1 MNSEKNKSGFRFSDP
16 QLVECIYLENGEY
29 NKEYSSIGN
38 IRFEI
43 SKTINKIIEI
53 EKSNNHGSTVFL
65 TVATDDKINF
75 KEDIACYIRL
85 TMKADFVWDKNEITD
100 DEAKSFLNINAP
112 ALLLS
117 YIRPKI
123 HDLTRDA
130 KITTQDIPFIDFTS
144 VSNN

>member
-1 MNSEKNKSGFRFSDP
+1 MDSKKNKSGFRFSDP

-29 NKEYSSIGN
+29 NKNYSAVGN
-38 IRFEI
+38 IQFKF
-43 SKTINKIIEI
+43 SKIINKIVEV
-53 EKSNNHGSTVFL
+53 EKTNNRGSTVFF

-75 KEDIACYIRL
+75 NEDIACYIRL

-100 DEAKSFLNINAP
+100 KEAKSFLNINAP

-123 HDLTRDA
+123 HDLTKDA
-130 KITTQDIPFIDFTS
+130 KISTQDIPFIDFTS
-144 VSNN
+144 FTDR